1 MRIVCHVCHVV
12 RVSVKGPRVGA
23 ASAMSIVLEARGRR
37 GCGGRRLCY
46 DIELMQVGGVAGG
59 SGEDDANITL

>member
-1 MRIVCHVCHVV
+1 M
-12 RVSVKGPRVGA
+12 GA